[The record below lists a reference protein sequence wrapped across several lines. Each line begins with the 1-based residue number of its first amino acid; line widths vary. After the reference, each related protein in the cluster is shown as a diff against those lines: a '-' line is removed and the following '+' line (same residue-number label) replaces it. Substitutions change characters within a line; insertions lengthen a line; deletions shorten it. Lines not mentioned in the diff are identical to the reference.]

1 MSRKCY
7 TVYVFVIKKLSSKKS
22 RINTLDFMFIL
33 KITVYLVLS
42 TQWLYLQKTFGTY
55 QIPIPVGALIAL
67 FLSLRDRFR
76 IDRKI
81 EYVVIILAMF
91 IGFWLP
97 IGFTFNY

>member
-1 MSRKCY
+1 M
-7 TVYVFVIKKLSSKKS
+7 FVIKKLSSKKARS
-22 RINTLDFMFIL
+22 NSLDFMFIL

-67 FLSLRDRFR
+67 FLSFKERFR

-97 IGFTFNY
+97 IGFTFNF

>member
-1 MSRKCY
+1 MVK
-7 TVYVFVIKKLSSKKS
+7 IKKISSKKARS
-22 RINTLDFMFIL
+22 NSLDFIFIL
-33 KITVYLVLS
+33 KVTVYLLLS
-42 TQWLYLQKTFGTY
+42 TQWLYLQKTGGSY

-67 FLSLRDRFR
+67 FLSFRERFR

>member
-1 MSRKCY
+1 MVKN
-7 TVYVFVIKKLSSKKS
+7 TKITSKKARS
-22 RINTLDFMFIL
+22 NSLDFMFIL

-42 TQWLYLQKTFGTY
+42 TQWLYLQKTYGTY

-67 FLSLRDRFR
+67 FLSFRERFR

-97 IGFTFNY
+97 IGFTLNF

>member
-1 MSRKCY
+1 M
-7 TVYVFVIKKLSSKKS
+7 FVVKKLSSKKT
-22 RINTLDFMFIL
+22 RINSPDFMFIL

-42 TQWLYLQKTFGTY
+42 TQWLYLQKTGGSY

-67 FLSLRDRFR
+67 FLSFRERFR